1 MDPTIVEPI
10 IRQSSFTSTF
20 TLLLPLAMAQL
31 QLASVGCYFS
41 DVAAGF
47 HLAII
52 MHTHLFY
59 ISSDGIVDA

>member
-10 IRQSSFTSTF
+10 IRKSSFISTF
-20 TLLLPLAMAQL
+20 TLSRLLAMAQL
-31 QLASVGCYFS
+31 QLASVGCYFRH
-41 DVAAGF
+41 VAAGF
-47 HLAII
+47 HLAIM

>member
-10 IRQSSFTSTF
+10 IRKSSFISTF
-20 TLLLPLAMAQL
+20 TLSRLLAMAQL

-41 DVAAGF
+41 YVAAGF
-47 HLAII
+47 HLAIM

>member
-1 MDPTIVEPI
+1 MDPTIVEFI
-10 IRQSSFTSTF
+10 IRKSSFTSTF
-20 TLLLPLAMAQL
+20 TLSRLLAMAQL

-41 DVAAGF
+41 HVAAGF
-47 HLAII
+47 HLAIM